1 MLNKLKL
8 KVIFPIT
15 ADLNDEELSET
26 QRMSMGLKDGDQ
38 YETEWGYYDYE
49 NDIVLQ
55 LNPKC
60 FKPKDRDNKKYYTQ
74 VIFSSELI
82 VYADGKPEIAAK
94 AIDDYVNGLSS
105 KTPQ

>member
-26 QRMSMGLKDGDQ
+26 QRMSMHLKDGDQ
-38 YETEWGYYDYE
+38 YESEYGYYDYD

-60 FKPKDRDNKKYYTQ
+60 FKPKDGVNKKYYTQ
-74 VIFSSELI
+74 VIFSSEL
-82 VYADGKPEIAAK
+82 VVLADGKPEVVAK
-94 AIDDYVNGLSS
+94 IIDDYIKGLLDKSG
-105 KTPQ
+105 T